1 MDPSSPFWPR
11 SCFFMFCFVR
21 SHHGVPFSSGMWMV
35 YILSDG
41 SAGTYPKL
49 AGKRIKR
56 QDGELEETLLF
67 LQEHIDD
74 FSKFCSTFSELHYF
88 EKSSTFGG
96 KIQKILALNPVPD
109 DGTSKTHVSSN
120 LSITICMYICTSA
133 FISTASVTSLCCC
146 SSLLW

>member
-1 MDPSSPFWPR
+1 MPIIALSHHGRNRKRLSVVIETDLKCTPLMDPSSPFWPR

-41 SAGTYPKL
+41 SGTYPKL

-56 QDGELEETLLF
+56 QDGENLEDPGF
-67 LQEHIDD
+67 
-74 FSKFCSTFSELHYF
+74 K
-88 EKSSTFGG
+88 
-96 KIQKILALNPVPD
+96 PV
-109 DGTSKTHVSSN
+109 SRRRHFQTHVSST